1 MLHAVL
7 KHSFIALIQ
16 NNSKQFENVNYL
28 SQGAL
33 TVLNTNQGYRCNI
46 KKRIIGL
53 IGIDSFNGQTVSNLF
68 QLHLTSQCTTN
79 TS

>member
-1 MLHAVL
+1 M
-7 KHSFIALIQ
+7 Q
-16 NNSKQFENVNYL
+16 NNSKQFENVIYL
-28 SQGAL
+28 KQGAS

-46 KKRIIGL
+46 KIRIIIGL